1 MKLNRAPKSKTFIY
15 GTSPISGGFWNK
27 GKFVFEIP
35 SYQRGYRWEAKQV
48 EDLLDDIFDF
58 VTKKEN
64 VDSYFLQPI
73 VVKKKDS
80 GEGEVWSVL
89 DGQQRITTLLLIME
103 QLIKYLSRA
112 DCEEYKELFTI
123 KFQSR
128 REINFENP
136 DKCADINS
144 YYVGSAKETIENWI
158 ETKKEERKKSLI
170 DGECFENMA
179 KSLFYT
185 CHRKLV
191 KFIWYDVSEEGN
203 ESDEDER
210 KSDLDSIELF
220 NRLNRGKI
228 KLTESE
234 LIKALFI
241 LNMKDKNKEKMF
253 AVSWDL
259 MEKKFQEDSFWYYL
273 SNESEKET
281 RIDLLFDI
289 IKGKTSK
296 SEEDHSYRAYQKDFD
311 AAEREF
317 SELWDEVNET
327 YNKLIQYYEDIT
339 LYNYV
344 GYLTKIGKPVFEI
357 ISFIK
362 IEERKQA
369 EKWDRKELIRAL
381 QAMISKELNLTEEKI
396 FDLRYDEEPSKIK
409 NILLLFNI
417 ETYVRAKIKFP
428 FAEYC
433 QCHWDIEHVDSQ
445 TKDSLSSKE
454 DILQWIKYVIGAL
467 KMMPQ
472 TEERDT
478 LLLNANEIDK
488 KEMISISEFSDFRQ
502 KISAFFGEDTN
513 EEGIHMINNLTL
525 LDCHTNRSYKN
536 APFPY
541 KQYCILK
548 KDEKGEFIPLC
559 TKNLFLK
566 YYSNVSDV
574 ATVLNPIRWND
585 EDKKMYGQAIV
596 NTLHRYFKENA

>member
-1 MKLNRAPKSKTFIY
+1 MQNNIKSI
-15 GTSPISGGFWNK
+15 GELVK

-409 NILLLFNI
+409 NIL
-417 ETYVRAKIKFP
+417 
-428 FAEYC
+428 
-433 QCHWDIEHVDSQ
+433 
-445 TKDSLSSKE
+445 
-454 DILQWIKYVIGAL
+454 
-467 KMMPQ
+467 
-472 TEERDT
+472 
-478 LLLNANEIDK
+478 
-488 KEMISISEFSDFRQ
+488 
-502 KISAFFGEDTN
+502 
-513 EEGIHMINNLTL
+513 
-525 LDCHTNRSYKN
+525 
-536 APFPY
+536 
-541 KQYCILK
+541 
-548 KDEKGEFIPLC
+548 
-559 TKNLFLK
+559 
-566 YYSNVSDV
+566 
-574 ATVLNPIRWND
+574 
-585 EDKKMYGQAIV
+585 
-596 NTLHRYFKENA
+596 

>member
-1 MKLNRAPKSKTFIY
+1 M
-15 GTSPISGGFWNK
+15 
-27 GKFVFEIP
+27 
-35 SYQRGYRWEAKQV
+35 
-48 EDLLDDIFDF
+48 LDDIFDF

>member
-1 MKLNRAPKSKTFIY
+1 MEIQNNIK
-15 GTSPISGGFWNK
+15 PIGELAK
-27 GKFVFEIP
+27 DKFVFEIP
-35 SYQRGYRWEAKQV
+35 SYQRGYRWETKQV
-48 EDLLDDIFDF
+48 KDLLDDIFEF
-58 VTKKEN
+58 VTKEDRG
-64 VDSYFLQPI
+64 DSYFLQPI
-73 VVKKKDS
+73 VVKKKKSDT
-80 GEGEVWSVL
+80 GEVWSVL

-103 QLIKYLSRA
+103 QLKAYLSRA
-112 DCEEYKELFTI
+112 DSEKYKELFTI

-128 REINFENP
+128 RKIDFKDP
-136 DKCADINS
+136 DKWADINS
-144 YYVGSAKETIENWI
+144 YYVADAKKTIEEWI
-158 ETKKEERKKSLI
+158 IRKNQEKDESLI
-170 DGECFENMA
+170 DDECLENMA

-185 CHRKLV
+185 KHKKLV
-191 KFIWYDVSEEGN
+191 KFIWYDVSEEGK
-203 ESDEDER
+203 E
-210 KSDLDSIELF
+210 SDLDSIELF

-241 LNMKDKNKEKMF
+241 LNMKDKNEEKMF

-296 SEEDHSYRAYQKDFD
+296 SEDDHSYRAYQKDFD
-311 AAEREF
+311 AGERTF
-317 SELWDEVNET
+317 SELWDEVNEI
-327 YNKLIQYYEDIT
+327 YNKLIQYYEDVT

-357 ISFIK
+357 ISFINN
-362 IEERKQA
+362 EEKKQA
-369 EKWDRKELIRAL
+369 EKWDRNELIRVL
-381 QAMISKELNLTEEKI
+381 QTMISKELNLTEEKI
-396 FDLRYDEEPSKIK
+396 FDLRYDEEPLKIK

-454 DILQWIKYVIGAL
+454 DKLQWIKYVIGAL

-472 TEERDT
+472 TEERDR

-488 KEMISISEFSDFRQ
+488 KEMISTSEFSDFRQ
-502 KISAFFGEDTN
+502 KISAFFEEDTN

-525 LDCHTNRSYKN
+525 LDCHTNRSYQN

-548 KDEKGEFIPLC
+548 KDEKGVFIPLC

-566 YYSNVSDV
+566 YYSNVSNE
-574 ATVLNPIRWND
+574 ATLSNPIRWND

-596 NTLHRYFKENA
+596 NTLKRYFKENA

>member
-1 MKLNRAPKSKTFIY
+1 MQNNIKSI
-15 GTSPISGGFWNK
+15 GELVK

-454 DILQWIKYVIGAL
+454 DILQWIKYVSGAL

-525 LDCHTNRSYKN
+525 LDCHINRSYKN

>member
-1 MKLNRAPKSKTFIY
+1 MQNNIKSI
-15 GTSPISGGFWNK
+15 GELVK

-58 VTKKEN
+58 VTKEGN
-64 VDSYFLQPI
+64 GDSYFLQPI
-73 VVKKKDS
+73 VVKKK
-80 GEGEVWSVL
+80 GGREGEVWSVL